1 MHTAFGSLDYTPS
14 RHQSASRMS
23 GVAPQPVHRSLIH
36 YAFRKWGPFPES
48 YVSLS
53 KNMIKCCAAAL
64 IPPSKRRS
72 WDLFYYISGVY
83 GENSWYFSVGR
94 DDGVDRTQSATK
106 AHQQTGELLH
116 EFPFEDRQ
124 SKPERPS
131 NQRFPKWSLYPALL
145 ECECHGT
152 EPTNSFDAPS
162 KRTGNRVLHKWIY
175 MNKIYST
182 PMNAFFWYHLQL
194 SSNLATNNGYYL

>member
-72 WDLFYYISGVY
+72 WDLFYSISGVY
-83 GENSWYFSVGR
+83 GER
-94 DDGVDRTQSATK
+94 TVDILVWVETTASIEHNQQLKLTSKPANCYMSFPLKIVNQNQSA
-106 AHQQTGELLH
+106 HQINV
-116 EFPFEDRQ
+116 FPNGVHIQRCSAQMWMSRHRANQFIRCSVKED
-124 SKPERPS
+124 
-131 NQRFPKWSLYPALL
+131 
-145 ECECHGT
+145 G
-152 EPTNSFDAPS
+152 
-162 KRTGNRVLHKWIY
+162 
-175 MNKIYST
+175 
-182 PMNAFFWYHLQL
+182 
-194 SSNLATNNGYYL
+194 